1 MQYAGQ
7 TGNLV
12 FTCEKGVTSQF
23 AATGNRVFAGPDIHK
38 LAEMAKFR

>member
-23 AATGNRVFAGPDIHK
+23 AVTANWLFAGPDIHK
-38 LAEMAKFR
+38 LAEMAKYR